1 MEVAVGVA
9 DMEVAVG
16 VADMEVAVGVGE
28 PVTEA
33 EGPVMGDRRDGPEA
47 G

>member
-1 MEVAVGVA
+1 MEEAVR
-9 DMEVAVG
+9 
-16 VADMEVAVGVGE
+16 VGE
-28 PVTEA
+28 PVTEEAVRAGEPVTGAGPVTGA